1 MDMDKFLDPNVVVNV
16 VWPAIMTYA
25 PKIIG
30 FFLALIASKIL
41 AGWTKRLVVRGL
53 SKADS
58 SLQKFLSS
66 LAKYTVLTVGVVASL
81 GYLGVETAS
90 FAAIIAA
97 SGLAIGL
104 AFQGTLSNFASG
116 VMLLIFRPFK
126 VGDYVEAGGV
136 AGIIDG
142 VELFTTEVKS
152 VDNRRI
158 IVPNSA
164 IFGSVITNYS
174 HHPTRRVDVPVGTAY
189 EADIV
194 KTREVLENVAKSL
207 EGVLEDPP
215 PQVFLAGL
223 GASSIDW
230 QLRMWCNSPEYWN
243 LHQRAV
249 LEVKQALDAAQISI
263 PFPQQTV
270 HFGDEALQAIAK
282 SR

>member
-1 MDMDKFLDPNVVVNV
+1 MDMDKFLDPNVAVSV
-16 VWPAIMTYA
+16 VWPAIMEYA
-25 PKIIG
+25 PKVIG

-41 AGWTKRLVVRGL
+41 AGWTAKLTVRAL
-53 SKADS
+53 FKADA

-66 LAKYTVLTVGVVASL
+66 LAKYTVLTVGIVASL

-104 AFQGTLSNFASG
+104 AFQGTLSNFAAG

-136 AGIIDG
+136 SGFIDG
-142 VELFTTEVKS
+142 IELFTTEVKA

-194 KTREVLENVAKSL
+194 KTREVLESTAENLA
-207 EGVLEDPP
+207 GVLSDPA
-215 PQVFLAGL
+215 PQIFLAGL
-223 GASSIDW
+223 GSSSIDW
-230 QLRMWCNSPEYWN
+230 QVRMWCNSPDYWDV
-243 LHQRAV
+243 HQRAI
-249 LEVKQALDAAQISI
+249 LEVKKALDAAKISI

-270 HFGDEALQAIAK
+270 HFDEDALAAISK

>member
-1 MDMDKFLDPNVVVNV
+1 MDTDKFLDPDVIVKV
-16 VWPAIMTYA
+16 VWPAVVTYT
-25 PKIIG
+25 PKVIG
-30 FFLALIASKIL
+30 FFLALLASKIL
-41 AGWTKRLVVRGL
+41 AGWTAKITVRAL
-53 SKADS
+53 SRAEA

-66 LAKYTVLTVGVVASL
+66 MAKYTVLTVGVVASL

-104 AFQGTLSNFASG
+104 AFQGTLSNFAAG

-136 AGIIDG
+136 SGFIDG

-174 HHPTRRVDVPVGTAY
+174 HHSTRRVDVPVGTAY
-189 EADIV
+189 EADID
-194 KTREVLENVAKSL
+194 KTREILENTAKTV
-207 EGVLEDPP
+207 EGVLADPA
-215 PQVFLAGL
+215 PQIFLAGL
-223 GASSIDW
+223 GSSSIDW
-230 QLRMWCNSPEYWN
+230 QVRLWCVSSDYWTV
-243 LHQRAV
+243 HQRAV
-249 LEVKQALDAAQISI
+249 HEIKKALDAAKISI

-270 HFGDEALQAIAK
+270 HFDEDALQAIAK
-282 SR
+282 SH